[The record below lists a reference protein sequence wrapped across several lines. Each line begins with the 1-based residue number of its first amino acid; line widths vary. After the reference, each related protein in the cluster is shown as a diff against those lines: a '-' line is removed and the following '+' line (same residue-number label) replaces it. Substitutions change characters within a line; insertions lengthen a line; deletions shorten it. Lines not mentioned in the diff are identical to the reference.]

1 MGMYANSSRSNRGN
15 RISGLRERVA
25 FDRPDQGASD
35 GLGGKKR
42 VWTEIRACHAEF
54 IYMRGSEA
62 VEAARLQGRSVFKV
76 RIRKMG
82 TARDITPDFRMRAV
96 QHGLP
101 GGAGAEDPAPGTR
114 YNVREVD
121 ATSDRSWVYLIVESS
136 LS

>member
-1 MGMYANSSRSNRGN
+1 MAAVFGSSSTGRGRS
-15 RISGLRERVA
+15 IAGLRELVA

-35 GLGGKKR
+35 GLGGHKR
-42 VWTEIRACHAEF
+42 IHTEIRTCRAEF

-82 TARDITPDFRMRAV
+82 TARDIEPDFRMRTV
-96 QHGLP
+96 QRGLP
-101 GGAGAEDPAPGTR
+101 DGAGEDDPLPGTR

-121 ATSDRSWVYLIVESS
+121 AISDRRWVFIVVESS
-136 LS
+136 VS